1 MPRGQHLTQTEGT
14 LRMALDAKGRYR
26 SDAKA
31 LASCVL
37 KRLPGMMPI
46 YMVCPKEPSIEHAD
60 KVALGTYYYASS
72 LGGGA
77 TSLHRVQGE

>member
-1 MPRGQHLTQTEGT
+1 
-14 LRMALDAKGRYR
+14 MALDAKGRYR